1 MKKMQIFE
9 TALCCPTGLCGV
21 SVDPELLRIT
31 TVLNNLNKNGIAVD
45 RYNLSSDPQMFID
58 NNTVNQFL
66 NDKGVEGLPLTLL
79 DGEVVI
85 IGRYPSNDEF
95 ISLLEIPRLFVGTNQ
110 KQKLSVKVKKPQ

>member
-31 TVLNNLNKNGIAVD
+31 TVLNNLNKNGIEVN
-45 RYNLSSDPQMFID
+45 RYNLSNDPQMFID
-58 NNTVNQFL
+58 NKTVNQFL
-66 NDKGVEGLPLTLL
+66 NDKGIEGLPLTLL
-79 DGEVVI
+79 NEEVVI
-85 IGRYPSNDEF
+85 TGRYPSNDEF
-95 ISLLEIPRLFVGTNQ
+95 VNLLNIPKLFIGMNQ